1 MKRVVLAAMRT
12 AAAAGVL
19 CAATLATSGA
29 PAHAYDIAATRPLA
43 TEAQVPSVLAY
54 WLSGDGHALTA
65 ATPYALRLKVTARQT
80 ERGAAADG
88 NPGGVRPADSG
99 SAQEKAGQGKTAA
112 GKTPSANPPDAKPDG
127 GKPANDT
134 TDPDR
139 TAQDGNRTA
148 VSKNVNLP
156 RTTGRVFFV
165 GSDDKPY
172 WCSGTSVQG
181 PHRNLVATA
190 GHCAFDTETDGA
202 PMRKWVFIPG
212 YQPGAAPSG
221 VYVGKQAFTH
231 HDFATY
237 RDLDRDYAFV
247 AVHNGLAP
255 QPSRTQG
262 RVIKLADGGRL
273 GDGVGGQGLA
283 YNQEIGR
290 RTVILGHSTPPVR
303 GATFRLQD
311 PSIRANAL
319 LGLNASRT
327 TDGSSWLI
335 GYRKAG
341 RLGYLNGVTIAMSG
355 GAAVSPYFDGEL
367 FSVYVAARKVRSG
380 VVPGGVFREGANEI
394 NIL

>member
-1 MKRVVLAAMRT
+1 MKRVVLAATRT
-12 AAAAGVL
+12 AAAAGAL
-19 CAATLATSGA
+19 CAATLVTSGA

-54 WLSGDGHALTA
+54 WLGGDGRALAA
-65 ATPYALRLKVTARQT
+65 ATPYALRLKVSARQT
-80 ERGAAADG
+80 ERGAAPDG
-88 NPGGVRPADSG
+88 KPGGVRPADSG

-112 GKTPSANPPDAKPDG
+112 GKTPGAKPDGAKPDG
-127 GKPANDT
+127 GKPAQDT

-148 VSKNVNLP
+148 ASKNVNLP

-165 GSDDKPY
+165 GSDDKPH

-190 GHCAFDTETDGA
+190 GHCVFDIETDGA
-202 PMRKWVFIPG
+202 PMRKWIFIPG
-212 YQPGAAPSG
+212 YQPGAAPFG
-221 VYVGKQAFTH
+221 VYAGKQAFTH

-255 QPSRTQG
+255 QPSRAPG

-290 RTVILGHSTPPVR
+290 RTVILGHSAPPVR

-319 LGLNASRT
+319 LGLKSSRT

-335 GYRKAG
+335 GYRKTG
-341 RLGYLNGVTIAMSG
+341 RLGYLNGVAIATSG
-355 GAAVSPYFDGEL
+355 GAAVSPYFDSEL
-367 FSVYVAARKVRSG
+367 FSVYVAARKVRSDA
-380 VVPGGVFREGANEI
+380 VPGGVFRDGANEI